1 MKYSILI
8 FLFILTQNLF
18 SQEIGQN
25 AYYVKQLVE
34 YHVNSHNNARG
45 YKQTKMEIKT
55 KHNDGKLA
63 EVILYQENVP
73 AYDRALAGR
82 TIDFRTR
89 YVMKD
94 DVLDN
99 ITTEYFNLSL
109 EELKSITDDN
119 YKVDK
124 YYFTKDFNYY
134 YLIYLNDKRLAT
146 QEYRK
151 TDIDLL
157 PKNVLATLE
166 KDFWKFSDP
175 ERSHKRKPIE
185 IAAPEYLAPE
195 EGEILVAVIIDR
207 YGKVVDAKNT
217 DKSTMFNELNINSA
231 LNAALKSRFYP
242 SLSDNQ
248 TKDTITYKFRIQQ

>member
-1 MKYSILI
+1 MKYSILF
-8 FLFILTQNLF
+8 FLFIFTQNLF

-25 AYYVKQLVE
+25 AFYVKQLVE

-94 DVLDN
+94 DVLN
-99 ITTEYFNLSL
+99 SIITEYFNLSL

-119 YKVDK
+119 YKADK

-134 YLIYLNDKRLAT
+134 YLLYLNDKRLAT

-157 PKNVLATLE
+157 PKDILATLE
-166 KDFWKFSDP
+166 KEFWKFSDP
-175 ERSHKRKPIE
+175 EISHKRKPIE
-185 IAAPEYLAPE
+185 IAAPEYLAQE
-195 EGEILVAVIIDR
+195 EGVILVAVIIDR
-207 YGKVVDAKNT
+207 YGKVIDAKNT

-242 SLSDNQ
+242 SLSDIQ
-248 TKDTITYKFRIQQ
+248 SKDTITYKFRIQQ